1 MDQSIVLATVVEA
14 TPAHVFDVLSTSNGL
29 AAIWTADCDVGPRR
43 ARFGFA
49 HSPRDVE
56 VDVTT
61 ERDRMVRMRVTS
73 DHPPFCKDSTWEW
86 ELREIAASPAST
98 GVLFR
103 HYGFADGYPEFDLR
117 GGRKRGRS
125 SSNACLGTSRRASRS
140 RFSLWSLRPTAR
152 GSGDSGRASE
162 SVALRV
168 SVARA
173 GRWR

>member
-14 TPAHVFDVLSTSNGL
+14 TPARIFDVLSTSNGL

-98 GVLFR
+98 GILFR
-103 HYGFADGYPEFDLR
+103 HYGFEDGYPEFDF
-117 GGRKRGRS
+117 
-125 SSNACLGTSRRASRS
+125 ARRAQTWALILER
-140 RFSLWSLRPTAR
+140 L
-152 GSGDSGRASE
+152 SGKLKTGVPQTYFPLA
-162 SVALRV
+162 A
-168 SVARA
+168 
-173 GRWR
+173 